1 MDRRTFLSTLAG
13 GLLSAPVTV
22 NARPV
27 RKSWRIGYLSPAEV
41 HNPIDEAFERSMKD
55 LGYVE
60 GQNIRL
66 DRRYTAGRP
75 DRIDDMAA
83 ELVRLGVDLIVVW
96 SPSLTLAVK
105 NATRTVPIV
114 FLAGGLGVLEGA
126 VASLR
131 RPGANLTG
139 VTFQAGQENLEPK
152 YLEMLKAAVPNLFRV
167 ALLRFAADDD
177 AQPDEVV
184 ERAARS
190 LGIRLSITRLQRP
203 EDLNAAFARIK
214 AARPQGLIAPPNGL
228 LYAHRREVIE
238 FAAGIR
244 LPAVYGFRELAQEG
258 GLMSL
263 SPSLTEIAAR
273 GGLYVDKILRGAKPA
288 DLPVEQPTRFE
299 LVINSTTAKTL
310 GLTIPQSLLQR
321 ADQVIE

>member
-1 MDRRTFLSTLAG
+1 MGRRMFLSTRAG

-22 NARPV
+22 NARHV
-27 RKSWRIGYLSPAEV
+27 RKSWRIGYLSPAEG
-41 HNPIDEAFERSMKD
+41 HNPIDEAVERSMRD
-55 LGYVE
+55 HGYVE
-60 GQNIRL
+60 GQNRRL

-83 ELVRLGVDLIVVW
+83 ELVRLSVDLIVVW

-126 VASLR
+126 VASLP

-139 VTFQAGQENLEPK
+139 VAFQAGQENLEPK

-167 ALLRFAADDD
+167 ARLRFAADDD

-184 ERAARS
+184 ERAARL

-203 EDLNAAFARIK
+203 EDLNAAFARIT
-214 AARPQGLIAPPNGL
+214 AGRPPGLISPPNGL
-228 LYAHRREVIE
+228 LYSHPPGGVEFSAGTLVCGGRR
-238 FAAGIR
+238 
-244 LPAVYGFRELAQEG
+244 P
-258 GLMSL
+258 S
-263 SPSLTEIAAR
+263 SLT
-273 GGLYVDKILRGAKPA
+273 
-288 DLPVEQPTRFE
+288 
-299 LVINSTTAKTL
+299 
-310 GLTIPQSLLQR
+310 
-321 ADQVIE
+321 